1 MKAWRERVRTS
12 PSYRWWALVVLLLGF
27 FSTGVSIT
35 ILTAVLPSIARQFHV
50 ADHTIAWVVTGPML
64 VFGILMPTFGKA
76 ADLYGR
82 KRVYLWGWALST
94 AFAGLAALSWSAGSL
109 IALRFLGAAAGAATG
124 PATMALILA
133 AFPPSERVKAMGWWS
148 FAGAGAPVIGLVA
161 GGPLIAV
168 FGWRWIFGIQPPLAV
183 PGLLLAWLVLRP
195 DKPVGHP
202 NFDIAGSAFLGG
214 SMGALLF
221 GLNRVGAT
229 AGWVRP
235 DVLVPIA
242 LVPVLGALFV
252 RAERR
257 AAEPLLRLD
266 YFRRRNV
273 ALPTAIQGIS
283 VIPYMGTFFLAPF
296 LFQEVLG
303 YSTSRTALVLVG
315 RPLANSIMSAL
326 AGYVAVRVGER
337 FTAVAGMTVMAAG
350 LLLFAR
356 VGAASSMPFV
366 VVALVLTGIGLGLST
381 PGLVSS
387 VANAVAERD
396 FGAIAAAQ
404 EMALMV
410 GNVLGMQGLQTV
422 QAIRARA
429 VGTVAGYHDAFAVG
443 AVLAIVAMV
452 LSFGVR
458 SMHRSYVMPPAESPE
473 SPLVPVADLARE

>member
-1 MKAWRERVRTS
+1 LQAWRERVRS
-12 PSYRWWALVVLLLGF
+12 SESYRWWALVVLLLGF

-82 KRVYLWGWALST
+82 KRVYLWGWGVST
-94 AFAGLAALSWSAGSL
+94 ALAGLAALSWNAGSL

-124 PATMALILA
+124 PATMALILS
-133 AFPPSERVKAMGWWS
+133 AFPPAERVKAMGWWS

-183 PGLLLAWLVLRP
+183 PGLILAWLVLRP
-195 DKPVGHP
+195 DKPEGHP
-202 NFDIAGSAFLGG
+202 RFDIAGSVYLGVA
-214 SMGALLF
+214 MGALLF
-221 GLNRVGAT
+221 GLNRVGAA
-229 AGWVRP
+229 AGWARA
-235 DVLVPIA
+235 DVILPLT

-252 RAERR
+252 RAEHR

-273 ALPTAIQGIS
+273 ALPTAIQGLS

-303 YSTSRTALVLVG
+303 YSTSRTALTLVG
-315 RPLANSIMSAL
+315 RPLANSVMSAL

-337 FTAVAGMTVMAAG
+337 FSAVAGMGVMAAG
-350 LLLFAR
+350 LVLFAR
-356 VGAASSMPFV
+356 VGVGSSSTFV
-366 VVALVLTGIGLGLST
+366 VTALVLTGIGLGLST

-410 GNVLGMQGLQTV
+410 GNVLGMQGLQTI
-422 QAIRARA
+422 QAVRARV
-429 VGTVAGYHDAFAVG
+429 VGTAGGYHDAFTVG
-443 AVLAIVAMV
+443 AVLAVVAMAM
-452 LSFGVR
+452 SFGVR
-458 SMHRSYVMPPAESPE
+458 SMHRAHVMPPAESPE
-473 SPLVPVADLARE
+473 SPLVPLADIVD